1 MNSENSKQIDTMK
14 IMEQKHQETMPM
26 VVSETQKLQ
35 AQFDLFKRNHENNTS
50 LDREFTILG
59 MDNSSLPQTVELQD
73 HIAKQYM
80 SDELQTYLKESC
92 EDENVLNNAEWLI
105 KQFNDNVEVLS
116 MDALSPILEII
127 NPRATIISA
136 IHNYQQQSKT
146 WEGSEK
152 WEAT

>member
-50 LDREFTILG
+50 LG